1 MAQVIVEIE
10 RKSSVLGRPA
20 LPCLSRYHTINLTA
34 GCPYECRYCYA
45 QSFRS
50 YPGRGRIN
58 FYANTLERLRRELPR
73 KRKKPELVYFST
85 SCEPFMPYPQILD
98 ELFGTME
105 LLLVH
110 GVFVLISTKS
120 RIPERFLDLFA
131 AHRDLVHVQVG
142 LTTTDDR
149 IRRLLEPNAASV
161 DQRLE
166 TLGALT
172 GRRIRTEIRID
183 PLTPELT
190 DSETSFGELCR
201 AASERGVRSAAAS
214 YLFLRRA
221 NVGRLDVRLR
231 AWSFREMAARLYT
244 DRIEHYCGGGT
255 VRIPRRAYRA
265 SKYESLRQ
273 TATGCGIRLSLCAC
287 KNPGLTSDCCHP
299 APPIIDGCNVQPTL
313 FETHGGR

>member
-1 MAQVIVEIE
+1 MATVIEIE
-10 RKSSVLGRPA
+10 RKSAVLRHFGSQ
-20 LPCLSRYHTINLTA
+20 CLGKYHTINLTA

-50 YPGRGRIN
+50 YPGPGRVN

-98 ELFGTME
+98 ELFGTIE

-120 RIPERFLDLFA
+120 HIPERFLDLFA
-131 AHRDLVHVQVG
+131 AHKDLVHVQVG

-149 IRRLLEPNAASV
+149 IRHLLEPNAASV
-161 DQRLE
+161 DWRLE
-166 TLGALT
+166 TLGTLAER
-172 GRRIRTEIRID
+172 GIRTEVRID

-190 DSETSFGELCR
+190 DTETSFRELCR
-201 AASERGVRSAAAS
+201 AVSERGVRSGAAS

-221 NVGRLDVRLR
+221 NVSRLDVWLG
-231 AWSFREMAARLYT
+231 AWSFRKMAARLYT
-244 DRIEHYCGGGT
+244 DRIGHYCGGGT
-255 VRIPRRAYRA
+255 VRIPQRAYRA
-265 SKYESLRQ
+265 LKYKQLRQ
-273 TATGCGIRLSLCAC
+273 TAAGCGIRLNLCAC
-287 KNPGLTSDCCHP
+287 KNPDLTNDCCHP
-299 APPIIDGCNVQPTL
+299 APPTVDGCETQPTL
-313 FETHGGR
+313 FEPHGRQ